1 MPISKKEFM
10 IDESVVYLNHGA
22 FGATPKRVFEK
33 QQYWQER
40 LEQQPTKMIS
50 RDLSGLLD
58 QARLALAD
66 YLQCKKDDLV
76 YIPSPTYGVNVV
88 AHSLNLGPG
97 DEVLVSNHEYGACLN
112 TWDFYA
118 KKQGFKIV
126 EQAISWPIR
135 SKTQIV
141 ENFWQGVNENTRL
154 IFISHISSSTA
165 LTMPVE
171 EIIERANAAGIMVF
185 VDGAHAPSQLDLN
198 LDKLGADFY
207 VGACHKWMC
216 APKGSS
222 FLHVKAEKQRLIEP
236 LVVSWAW
243 GSRQQMDFG
252 SSLLNSNQYPGTRDF
267 SAYLSVESAIEYQK
281 ENDWTALRDECIE
294 LVDET
299 LDEAD
304 KIDGVSRVYPKNNG
318 LYQQMGLL
326 ELKQAV
332 DPANIKERLYN
343 DYRIELPVHSWNGH
357 NLLRFSIQAYNSK
370 EDTEKLI
377 LALSEVFSSH

>member
-1 MPISKKEFM
+1 
-10 IDESVVYLNHGA
+10 
-22 FGATPKRVFEK
+22 
-33 QQYWQER
+33 
-40 LEQQPTKMIS
+40 
-50 RDLSGLLD
+50 
-58 QARLALAD
+58 
-66 YLQCKKDDLV
+66 
-76 YIPSPTYGVNVV
+76 
-88 AHSLNLGPG
+88 
-97 DEVLVSNHEYGACLN
+97 
-112 TWDFYA
+112 
-118 KKQGFKIV
+118 
-126 EQAISWPIR
+126 
-135 SKTQIV
+135 
-141 ENFWQGVNENTRL
+141 
-154 IFISHISSSTA
+154 
-165 LTMPVE
+165 
-171 EIIERANAAGIMVF
+171 MVF